1 MKVVLDA
8 SAVGKWYLIEEESK
22 DMRKLRDEILI
33 GEVEAHVPELMLI
46 ELANLLRYAR
56 GLSPED
62 VVKGVRAA
70 MSIGLIMHR
79 FDELLEK
86 AVEIAFKESLTV
98 YDSTYVALTENLNA
112 MLITYDD
119 RLLKNVKRACKA
131 SEILSRLNSL

>member
-8 SAVGKWYLIEEESK
+8 SAVGKWYLIEEESE

-33 GEVEAHVPELMLI
+33 GEVEAHVPELIFI

-62 VVKGVRAA
+62 VVEGVRAA
-70 MSIGLIMHR
+70 TSIGLIMHR

-86 AVEIAFKESLTV
+86 TV
-98 YDSTYVALTENLNA
+98 LKLDSH
-112 MLITYDD
+112 I
-119 RLLKNVKRACKA
+119 
-131 SEILSRLNSL
+131 S